1 MSWSMVIVCKS
12 IAQENK
18 GTKRHLYCTYVAVHA
33 CSYSQYYINVM
44 KLATVNHT
52 VAILLLL
59 VLIHANALL

>member
-18 GTKRHLYCTYVAVHA
+18 ATKRHLYYTYVAVHV
-33 CSYSQYYINVM
+33 CSYSQYCINVM

-59 VLIHANALL
+59 VLIHTNALL